1 MTHQTKLIKRN
12 FLLGGAGVAA
22 LAMILS
28 TFVFDEA
35 APIHAN
41 HLSLHQDN
49 KISQLEA
56 KPLASNL
63 AEGAQ
68 LISTLA
74 YESRLGALPDSL
86 QGTQMQQSLQVDEQG
101 NLRISSDIKRVFDY
115 FLSTIEEEELD
126 VVLARIDEYLSY
138 YLQEP
143 ALTQSKQILAQYISL
158 KQALYDYELSRSES
172 IKGMME
178 NGELMA
184 DKGRYVALLS
194 EQLNALSEMRAQY
207 LDAEVYEAFYA
218 SEEAYD
224 QYTLARLSIDAEKGL
239 SAEEKEQ
246 RLAQVDA
253 QAPAD
258 IIESRREARITDEL
272 NSRVAQIKEEGGGYE
287 EVRAVRVEMF
297 GVEAAER
304 FDTLDQERAQWQA
317 RIDSFL
323 DQRQEIL
330 LIEGLSAEERQAQV
344 DTLRA
349 SQFDSREQIRV
360 KVYERKADV

>member
-1 MTHQTKLIKRN
+1 M
-12 FLLGGAGVAA
+12 GGAGVAA
-22 LAMILS
+22 LAMIVS
-28 TFVFDEA
+28 TFVFDEGGA
-35 APIHAN
+35 AHTSL
-41 HLSLHQDN
+41 LSLNQGSRL
-49 KISQLEA
+49 SQLEDR
-56 KPLASNL
+56 PLASDQ
-63 AEGAQ
+63 AEGVQ
-68 LISTLA
+68 LINALA
-74 YESRLGALPDSL
+74 YESRLGTLPDSL
-86 QGTQMQQSLQVDEQG
+86 QGTQMQQSLQVDDQG

-126 VVLARIDEYLSY
+126 IVLARIDEYLSY

-178 NGELMA
+178 SGELMA

-194 EQLNALSEMRAQY
+194 EQLNAQSEMRAQY

-224 QYTLARLSIDAEKGL
+224 QYTLARLSVEAEEGL
-239 SAEEKEQ
+239 SEEEKAQ

-253 QAPAD
+253 QAPYD

-272 NSRVAQIKEEGGGYE
+272 NARVAKIEEEGGGYD